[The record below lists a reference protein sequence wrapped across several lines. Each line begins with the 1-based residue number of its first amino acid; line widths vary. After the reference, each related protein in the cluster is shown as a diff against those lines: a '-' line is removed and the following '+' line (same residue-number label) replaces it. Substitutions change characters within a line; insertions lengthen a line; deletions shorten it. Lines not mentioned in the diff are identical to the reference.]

1 MAVTDCFV
9 AAKPDKIMCKK
20 DTYKES
26 DEKTKEL
33 VPEFFRTYY
42 PMFVSFARNFVQ
54 CHETCEDLVQE
65 AFATL
70 LEQGYTFENEYLVR
84 GFLYKT
90 LRNKCLNHLRHE
102 QIRNRYSEL
111 QIARHKQKQSEEFFI
126 DAIMQEESSV
136 IIAQAIESLPAM
148 GRRVLSLAVDGFSN
162 QEVADVLGI
171 SVNTVRTHKARA
183 YKILRMILSNQWMI
197 F

>member
-1 MAVTDCFV
+1 MSG
-9 AAKPDKIMCKK
+9 KERYK
-20 DTYKES
+20 DPKGPVER
-26 DEKTKEL
+26 ER
-33 VPEFFRTYY
+33 VPEFFRSHY

-54 CHETCEDLVQE
+54 NHETCEDLVQE
-65 AFATL
+65 SFVTL
-70 LEQGYTFENEYLVR
+70 LEQGYTFENEFLAK

-90 LRNKCLNHLRHE
+90 IRNKCLNHLRHE
-102 QIRNRYSEL
+102 QIRNRYTEMQL
-111 QIARHKQKQSEEFFI
+111 TRYRQKESEEFFI

-136 IIAQAIESLPAM
+136 IVSQAIEALPAM
-148 GRRVLSLAVDGFSN
+148 GQRVLNMSIEGLSN
-162 QEVADVLGI
+162 QEVADTLGI

>member
-1 MAVTDCFV
+1 
-9 AAKPDKIMCKK
+9 MCKK

-54 CHETCEDLVQE
+54 SHETCEDLVQE

-84 GFLYKT
+84 GFLY
-90 LRNKCLNHLRHE
+90 R
-102 QIRNRYSEL
+102 
-111 QIARHKQKQSEEFFI
+111 
-126 DAIMQEESSV
+126 
-136 IIAQAIESLPAM
+136 
-148 GRRVLSLAVDGFSN
+148 GVL
-162 QEVADVLGI
+162 
-171 SVNTVRTHKARA
+171 
-183 YKILRMILSNQWMI
+183 
-197 F
+197 